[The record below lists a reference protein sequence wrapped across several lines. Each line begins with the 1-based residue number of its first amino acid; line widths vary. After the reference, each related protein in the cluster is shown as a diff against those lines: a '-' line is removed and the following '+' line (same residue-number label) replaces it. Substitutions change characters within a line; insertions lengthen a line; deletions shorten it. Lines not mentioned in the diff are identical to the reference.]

1 MGPTALGQMFGDP
14 FVCVSNQS
22 LDAFSGETWVLQL
35 PAGSCAALTRAVMF
49 PCSFSEIALVVV
61 VMRCLLDP
69 FGAVALFL
77 PRLAGAAERTGGVG
91 QH

>member
-1 MGPTALGQMFGDP
+1 
-14 FVCVSNQS
+14 
-22 LDAFSGETWVLQL
+22 
-35 PAGSCAALTRAVMF
+35 
-49 PCSFSEIALVVV
+49 
-61 VMRCLLDP
+61 LLDP